1 MSDHVEMRHHGIV
14 IFSPTARTPTKAHT
28 VDAALIDDA
37 PTIAGAIAAI
47 VDRVARDGGPA
58 ILPYH
63 AWAAIGETHRGR
75 ILQRARLLG
84 VPVAVTLPE

>member
-1 MSDHVEMRHHGIV
+1 VIYSPPAQWPTREYGID
-14 IFSPTARTPTKAHT
+14 T
-28 VDAALIDDA
+28 ALIEHA
-37 PTIAGAIAAI
+37 ATIAGAIAAI

-63 AWAAIGETHRGR
+63 AWAAIGEKHRGR

-84 VPVAVTLPE
+84 VAVAVTLPE